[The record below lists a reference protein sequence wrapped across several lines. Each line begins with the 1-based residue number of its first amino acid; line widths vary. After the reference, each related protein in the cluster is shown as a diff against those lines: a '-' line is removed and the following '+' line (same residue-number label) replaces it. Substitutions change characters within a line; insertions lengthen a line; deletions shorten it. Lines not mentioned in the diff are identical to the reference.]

1 MISQTRELL
10 LFDRTLFYALATRM
24 WQALSGPVTIVVII
38 GVLTVE
44 EQGRYYS
51 LAALMSIQVFFEL
64 GMLNVLISQSSYL
77 NLQLSQATGRRS
89 MRRLMQL
96 SINWFRIVAMLFA
109 LTSTS
114 VGWWILS
121 KQDGTTDWK
130 LPLIFLVLVSAA
142 TVAIS
147 PCLAILEGAGFR
159 QHIYAV
165 RFLQLFTGALAVWIA
180 LILDLKLWAL
190 VVSATVQLLWTTV
203 VVAYIFRPWAKSLQ
217 ITNLPISGTL
227 ENLDQA
233 HLRQPGST
241 RLLTWFADIFPKQWP
256 SAVVSIAT
264 HTATQF
270 FSLVILVY
278 QGQAEAGRIGMTLTV
293 TTAIQALSLSWL
305 QTKFAVISRLCSQQQ
320 FQQAKLIWR
329 RSVQFSLVMLI
340 VLLALFTLLLM
351 LLPLASQ
358 GWEFRLI
365 QPKQLGL
372 LSIGIVACQLLVSQN
387 YFALASNR
395 QPLWRASLLGHCV
408 TLFSVILAGRNW
420 GIDGIVVAF
429 ALTSFLITLPLHTR
443 DFLLQSDSTYCDP
456 CISAKNRG

>member
-1 MISQTRELL
+1 L
-10 LFDRTLFYALATRM
+10 
-24 WQALSGPVTIVVII
+24 WQALSGPITIVVII

-51 LAALMSIQVFFEL
+51 LAALMSILVFFEL
-64 GMLNVLISQSSYL
+64 GLLNVLISQSSYL
-77 NLQLSQATGRRS
+77 NQQLSQATGQHS

-96 SINWFRIVAMLFA
+96 SSRWFSIVAMLFA
-109 LTSTS
+109 LTSMS
-114 VGWWILS
+114 VGWWMLS
-121 KQDGTTDWK
+121 KQDGATDWK
-130 LPLIFLVLVSAA
+130 LSLIFLVLVSAA

-159 QHIYAV
+159 QRIYAV

-180 LILDLKLWAL
+180 LILGLKLWAL

-217 ITNLPISGTL
+217 KTNQPVSGTPESLAQVHLL
-227 ENLDQA
+227 EPD
-233 HLRQPGST
+233 ST
-241 RLLTWFADIFPKQWP
+241 HLLTWFADVFPRQWP
-256 SAVVSIAT
+256 SAVISLAT
-264 HTATQF
+264 HVATQF
-270 FSLVILVY
+270 FSLIVLVY

-293 TTAIQALSLSWL
+293 TTAIQGLSLSWL
-305 QTKFAVISRLCSQQQ
+305 QTKFAVISGLCSQQQ

-329 RSVQFSLVMLI
+329 RSVQFSLVMLV

-351 LLPLASQ
+351 LLPLANQ
-358 GWEFRLI
+358 GWESRLI
-365 QPKQLGL
+365 QPGQLGL
-372 LSIGIVACQLLVSQN
+372 LSIGIVASQLLVSQN

-395 QPLWRASLLGHCV
+395 QPFWRASLLGHCV
-408 TLFSVILAGRNW
+408 TLFSVVLAGRNW

-443 DFLLQSDSTYCDP
+443 DFLLQQQSDS
-456 CISAKNRG
+456 